1 MSSRKLTLFSL
12 PRLTLFYLPLI
23 VLASVAVGMV
33 IASRLDLSPA
43 SSAQTIVV
51 PPMNSAP
58 LTGPLSA
65 DTFRNIAKAQSPMVV
80 NIRTEMK
87 AKAQDLEG
95 LFGGGAGGDDFFR
108 RFFGGPGGQ
117 GQGPGNPGNE
127 EQPSGQNR
135 RRQREPIA
143 RAAGTGFII
152 SKDGFILTN
161 NHVVED
167 AIKIEVSL
175 YLDDE
180 NTYSAKVIG
189 RDALTDSALI
199 QLVDKPSTPLPEAKF
214 GDSSQM
220 QPGDWVMAIGN
231 PFSLAHTV
239 SVGVISASKR
249 PFQVTDGRSNEML
262 QTDAAINPGNSG
274 GPLLNIRG
282 EVIGM
287 NTAIISNGQS
297 EGNIGIGFAVPINTV
312 RDLLPQ
318 LREGKVIRGRIGVN
332 VQAVPREAFEDFGLK
347 TRTGAVVAS
356 VLPGSA
362 AQKAG
367 MEPGDVVVEYN
378 GRPVPNRDELVK
390 MVVSTKPG
398 TSVPVKIIRNK
409 QEKTLTV
416 TVEQLDLDAEQQ
428 SQQARRNNNNSNNDT
443 TETQGSGFGLS
454 LSNLT
459 PQIQRRLQLPASRSG
474 ALITDVDPDGPAAA
488 SGLRAG
494 DVILSVNRKSVSN
507 AGDAAR
513 ELQAIS
519 SGRIAQILLWRGD
532 AEIFVTVKK
541 D

>member
-1 MSSRKLTLFSL
+1 MSSRKLSLFSL

-33 IASRLDLSPA
+33 IASRLDLAPA
-43 SSAQTIVV
+43 SSAQTIAV

-95 LFGGGAGGDDFFR
+95 LFGGGGGDDFFR
-108 RFFGGPGGQ
+108 RFFGGPGGGQ
-117 GQGPGNPGNE
+117 GQGGDDNPG
-127 EQPSGQNR
+127 GQR

-143 RAAGTGFII
+143 RAAGTGFLI

-189 RDALTDSALI
+189 RDPLTDSALI
-199 QLVDKPSTPLPEAKF
+199 QLVEKPSSPLPEARF

-231 PFSLAHTV
+231 PFSLAHTI
-239 SVGVISASKR
+239 SVGVISATKR
-249 PFQVTDGRSNEML
+249 PFQVTDGRTNEML

-282 EVIGM
+282 EVVGM

-297 EGNIGIGFAVPINTV
+297 EGNIGIGFAVPINTI

-318 LREGKVIRGRIGVN
+318 LREGKVIRGRIGIN
-332 VQAVPREAFEDFGLK
+332 VQAVPREGYEDFGLK
-347 TRTGAVVAS
+347 SRTGAIVAS
-356 VLPGSA
+356 VLANSA
-362 AQKAG
+362 ASKAG
-367 MEPGDVVVEYN
+367 LEPGDVVVEFN
-378 GRPVPNRDELVK
+378 GRAVPNRDELVK
-390 MVVSTKPG
+390 MVVATKPG
-398 TSVPVKIIRNK
+398 TTVPVKILRNK
-409 QEKTLTV
+409 QERTLSI
-416 TVEQLDLDAEQQ
+416 TVEQLDLEAEQQ
-428 SQQARRNNNNSNNDT
+428 GRQSSRNNNSGGDNSV
-443 TETQGSGFGLS
+443 TQGSGFGLT
-454 LSNLT
+454 LSNLSS
-459 PQIQRRLQLPASRSG
+459 QVARQLQLPAG
-474 ALITDVDPDGPAAA
+474 KTGVLISDVDPDGPAAQ
-488 SGLRAG
+488 SGLREG
-494 DVILSVNRKSVSN
+494 DVILAINRKPVSN
-507 AGDAAR
+507 AADAGR
-513 ELQAIS
+513 ELQAVP
-519 SGRIAQILLWRGD
+519 SGRIAQILLWRRD

>member
-1 MSSRKLTLFSL
+1 MESRKPTLFSL

-43 SSAQTIVV
+43 SAAQTIAV

-95 LFGGGAGGDDFFR
+95 LFGGNDDFFR
-108 RFFGGPGGQ
+108 RFFGGPGGGQ
-117 GQGPGNPGNE
+117 GQGGDDNQG
-127 EQPSGQNR
+127 GQR

-199 QLVDKPSTPLPEAKF
+199 QLVEHPKSPLPEAKF

-231 PFSLAHTV
+231 PFSLAHTI
-239 SVGVISASKR
+239 SVGVISATKR

-297 EGNIGIGFAVPINTV
+297 EGNIGIGFAVPINTI

-318 LREGKVIRGRIGVN
+318 LREGKVIRGRIGIN
-332 VQAVPREAFEDFGLK
+332 VQVVPKEGFEEFGLK
-347 TRTGAVVAS
+347 ARTGAIVQS
-356 VLPGSA
+356 VLPNSA

-367 MEPGDVVVEYN
+367 LEPGDVVVEYN
-378 GRPVPNRDELVK
+378 GRSVPNRDELVK
-390 MVVSTKPG
+390 MVVATKPG
-398 TSVPVKIIRNK
+398 TTVPVKVLRNK
-409 QEKTLTV
+409 QERTLTI

-428 SQQARRNNNNSNNDT
+428 SVQTRRSNNSGSDN
-443 TETQGSGFGLS
+443 TETQGSGFGVT

-459 PQIQRRLQLPASRSG
+459 PQLSRRLQLPSGRSG
-474 ALITDVDPDGPAAA
+474 ALVSDVDPDGPAAQ
-488 SGLRAG
+488 SGIRNG
-494 DVILSVNRKSVSN
+494 DIILSVNRRPVSN
-507 AGDAAR
+507 AADAAR
-513 ELQAIS
+513 ELQAVP
-519 SGRIAQILLWRGD
+519 SGRIAQILLWRQD